1 MYYIG
6 VNKNTNLADFLP
18 YSDNP
23 LSEDN
28 QYIYFNLENPSDYLW
43 RKYENGKWSEEKYP
57 PPEPTPEP
65 SIGLEER
72 LKNAEETILFLMD
85 MNLGGM

>member
-6 VNKNTNLADFLP
+6 VNKSTDIADFLP
-18 YSDNP
+18 YSDTP
-23 LSEDN
+23 LTEDN
-28 QYIYFNLENPSDYLW
+28 QYIYFYLENPSDYLW

-65 SIGLEER
+65 VFDLENYMLDFEFR
-72 LKNAEETILFLMD
+72 LTMIE
-85 MNLGGM
+85 LGGM